1 MPGHGAGMIK
11 KHNKAF
17 GNALQKLRHEKTWSQ
32 EYLGFEADLS
42 RAYISLLERGLRSP
56 TLDTMMVLCDAL
68 GISLVDLACLVQDE
82 IGAIA

>member
-1 MPGHGAGMIK
+1 MIK

-17 GNALQKLRHEKTWSQ
+17 GNTLQKLRHEKLWSQ
-32 EYLGFEADLS
+32 ECLGFEADLS

-68 GISLVDLACLVQDE
+68 KVSLTDMMCLVQDE